1 MKHAKIFLLCAS
13 MVVMGCCDFL
23 VGKSLT
29 DITLNTNG
37 ISEDS
42 LREMSKKPYMVP
54 YVKYLMTNYNHWE
67 RDETWRYTLAYIDD
81 DDIPEMVFAGTS
93 NAAGILVLS
102 QNNGIVS
109 SIDGYKEVDYYER
122 TGLLKVSGCYMGDCF
137 HEVFQL
143 KNGKFE
149 LTATLR
155 EEEQNMPFEDSEILY
170 YYNDAKVD
178 EDTAEMLLEKVFGF
192 ENANSFDVGWMN
204 WEEDLLKNMENIK
217 GWK

>member
-1 MKHAKIFLLCAS
+1 MKHARFFLLFAS
-13 MVVMGCCDFL
+13 MVVMGCCNFL

-42 LREMSKKPYMVP
+42 LREMSKEPYMVP
-54 YVKYLMTNYNHWE
+54 YVKYLMTKYNQWE
-67 RDETWRYTLAYIDD
+67 YDEIWRYTLAYIDD
-81 DDIPEMVFAGTS
+81 DDIPEMFFCGSS
-93 NAAGILVLS
+93 NADGFLVLS

-109 SIDGYKEVDYYER
+109 SIDGLKEVNYFER
-122 TGLLKVSGCYMGDCF
+122 TGLLRVSGCYMGNCF
-137 HEVFQL
+137 FEVFQL

-149 LTATLR
+149 STATLR

-178 EDTAEMLLEKVFGF
+178 
-192 ENANSFDVGWMN
+192 
-204 WEEDLLKNMENIK
+204 
-217 GWK
+217 